1 MSDDQSWRAPGE
13 SEDPDGQGAR
23 ADGSTSAGQQAG
35 GPAPEQPRYG
45 EYAPGQPQQPGYPQQ
60 GYPQQPYPQ
69 QPGYAQQAGYPQQP
83 GYPQPGYPQQPGYPY
98 DQQQAW
104 QQQAWQQQSWQQPY
118 DASGAQP
125 GWAPPPKPGLIPL
138 RPLSFGTL
146 LGAPFQALRRNPK
159 ITVGAALLLQGVP
172 AIVVTAVLFGG
183 VYLLFSRV
191 ETASAADRGTIT
203 AGAVGGSIVLGVLVV
218 VISGIF
224 GALLQGII
232 VAEVSRETL
241 GEKLTL
247 RALWRLIRPRFGAL
261 VGWTFLW
268 SLFWLVALAL
278 VVSIIVALAML
289 GGTAGVIGAV
299 LVGLGGGLG
308 LLAVFIWLYTK
319 LSIVPSALVI
329 ERLPFRSAI
338 ARSWRLTT
346 GYFWR
351 TFGVIVLLWLII
363 WAVTQVISVPFA
375 IIGGMLGGIFAPTS
389 LSSANPNSYS
399 QVIVGQLG
407 VNGLSAIVGAIVGA
421 IGSVVQWGAIGLI
434 YIDLRMR
441 KEGLDL
447 ELVRFV
453 EARQTGQELPDPFA
467 QPAPGASAPNA
478 TWPGA

>member
-13 SEDPDGQGAR
+13 SGDPDGQGAG
-23 ADGSTSAGQQAG
+23 ANGAASAGPEAG
-35 GPAPEQPRYG
+35 GAAPEQPRYG
-45 EYAPGQPQQPGYPQQ
+45 EYAPGYPQQPGYPPQPGYPQQ
-60 GYPQQPYPQ
+60 GYPQQP
-69 QPGYAQQAGYPQQP
+69 GYPQ
-83 GYPQPGYPQQPGYPY
+83 Y
-98 DQQQAW
+98 DYQQQAW
-104 QQQAWQQQSWQQPY
+104 QQQGWQQPY
-118 DASGAQP
+118 DATGAQP

-138 RPLSFGTL
+138 RPLSFGNL

-172 AIVVTAVLFGG
+172 AILVTAILYGGLF
-183 VYLLFSRV
+183 LLFSRV
-191 ETASAADRGTIT
+191 ATADAADRSTIT
-203 AGAVGGSIVLGVLVV
+203 AGAVGGSIVLGVLVI

-241 GEKLTL
+241 GEKLNL
-247 RALWRLIRPRFGAL
+247 RALWRLIRHRFGAL

-289 GGTAGVIGAV
+289 GGTAGVLGAV
-299 LVGLGGGLG
+299 LTGIGGSLG

-351 TFGVIVLLWLII
+351 TFGVIVLLAMII
-363 WAVTQVISVPFA
+363 YAVTQVIAFPFA

-389 LSSANPNSYS
+389 LSTADPNSYS
-399 QVIVGQLG
+399 QVIIGQLG
-407 VNGLSAIVGAIVGA
+407 VNGMSAIVGAIVGA
-421 IGSVVQWGAIGLI
+421 IGSVVQSAALGLI

-453 EARQTGQELPDPFA
+453 EARQTGQELPDPFT
-467 QPAPGASAPNA
+467 QPAPSATA
-478 TWPGA
+478 TNMAWPGA